1 MSKRILVVRDQEDD
15 RRSIR
20 DLLTVGICV
29 LSLWQPAGLA
39 AQEQAKTWWIG
50 LCHVGL
56 DHEPPSLPTLHR
68 ALNEMGYEDGRN
80 LRFDWRNQADEAA
93 AEATTKEW
101 VAAGVD
107 LIVAFEDQCVRA
119 AKAATSEVPIV
130 MVHAFDPEAAGY
142 IKSLA
147 RPGGNITGP
156 ISNLDLIAK
165 KLQFFKEI
173 GFRRTLLLVDP
184 MDPITPRELAKARK
198 AGAALGLELVE
209 REVTTAADI
218 EGVFDALSP
227 GEVDVILPVS
237 PALFTNCPSLIL
249 DLAARERIPLAMHR
263 KAWVE
268 RGALF
273 TYAPD
278 FAAAGPLAAQYIEKI
293 LNGALPAELP
303 VEEISQ
309 IILTINVKR
318 AHDLGITIPPSILL
332 RADEV
337 IE

>member
-1 MSKRILVVRDQEDD
+1 MLVGPVVE
-15 RRSIR
+15 
-20 DLLTVGICV
+20 
-29 LSLWQPAGLA
+29 A
-39 AQEQAKTWWIG
+39 ADHSKTWHIG

-56 DHEPPSLPTLHR
+56 DHEPPSLPPLHQ
-68 ALNEMGYEDGRN
+68 ALNGMGYEDGEN

-93 AEATTKEW
+93 AEATAKEW

-119 AKAATSEVPIV
+119 AGAATSEIPIV

-142 IKSLA
+142 VESLA

-156 ISNLDLIAK
+156 VSNLDLVAK
-165 KLQFFKEI
+165 KVEFFEDI
-173 GFRRTLLLVDP
+173 GFRRALLLADP
-184 MDPITPRELAKARK
+184 TDPFTPRELAKARK
-198 AGAALGLELVE
+198 AGAALGVELVE
-209 REVTTAADI
+209 REVTSAADI
-218 EGVFDALSP
+218 EEVFDDLSP

-237 PALFTNCPSLIL
+237 PTLFTNFPSLIL

-273 TYAPD
+273 SYAPD
-278 FAAAGPLAAQYIEKI
+278 FASAGPRAAQYIDKI
-293 LNGALPAELP
+293 FKGADPAELP
-303 VEEISQ
+303 VDELSQ
-309 IILTINVKR
+309 IVLTVNLR
-318 AHDLGITIPPSILL
+318 TAQELGLTIPPSILL